1 MDPSVYGI
9 LILLFQYTFILFILT
24 TFLQSITYHIISPH
38 LLSDFCKQKS
48 THYNEC
54 LIFL

>member
-24 TFLQSITYHIISPH
+24 TFLQSITYHITS
-38 LLSDFCKQKS
+38 LTF
-48 THYNEC
+48 
-54 LIFL
+54 